1 MPLLAQANV
10 GGIVGTVSDSSNA
23 AISGATVTLVNPATN
38 EKQETLTN
46 TAGEYVFSLVR
57 PATYNISAVFK
68 ARIYLTPERI

>member
-1 MPLLAQANV
+1 MTFRMLLADGPLA
-10 GGIVGTVSDSSNA
+10 
-23 AISGATVTLVNPATN
+23 GATVTLVNPATN